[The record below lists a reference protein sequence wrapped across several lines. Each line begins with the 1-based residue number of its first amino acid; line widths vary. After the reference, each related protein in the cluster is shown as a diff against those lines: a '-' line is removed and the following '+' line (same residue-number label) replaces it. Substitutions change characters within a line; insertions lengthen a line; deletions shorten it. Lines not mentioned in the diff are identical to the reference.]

1 MKHPNR
7 FVGAMLL
14 ALTGALTYGLH
25 AQQAQQQPQQQPAP
39 TTRGIAAVDS
49 AVAVATVEA
58 INQETREVKLRKEN
72 GELVDLVVGP
82 EARNLAQVKV
92 GDKVTAA
99 YEVGLVVALS
109 PPGSEPVRVTDTQV
123 ARTPE
128 GARPGGVVR
137 QSVAVTATVV
147 AIDTKARAVTLRG
160 PRQTVELPVAADIDL
175 SKIKVGDQVG
185 AVYQES
191 FAIRVDPAQ

>member
-1 MKHPNR
+1 MKQPNR
-7 FVGAMLL
+7 ILGLTFVAL
-14 ALTGALTYGLH
+14 ASAVSYGVV
-25 AQQAQQQPQQQPAP
+25 AQQTQPQAAP
-39 TTRGIAAVDS
+39 ETRGIAAVDS

-72 GELVDLVVGP
+72 GELIDLVVGP
-82 EARNLAQVKV
+82 EARNLPQVKV

-109 PPGSEPVRVTDTQV
+109 PPGNAPARVTDTQI

-128 GARPGGVVR
+128 GARPGGVIR

-147 AIDTKARAVTLRG
+147 AIDTPSRTVTLRG

-175 SKIKVGDQVG
+175 SKFKVGDQVS
-185 AVYQES
+185 AMYQES
-191 FAIRVDPAQ
+191 VAIRVDPAK